1 MLFLLTYGNIKLNEI
16 RFILTLYTG
25 FYNFFRA
32 ISARTGVFM
41 EDENEKKDYEVVS
54 GDGSLDIS
62 PVYNHVNINKKIED
76 SDNKKN
82 IVIPNE
88 KK

>member
-1 MLFLLTYGNIKLNEI
+1 
-16 RFILTLYTG
+16 
-25 FYNFFRA
+25 
-32 ISARTGVFM
+32 M